1 MKTFTK
7 ILTAAA
13 ATALLATGC
22 VNEDPAY
29 KNNEPGTPPDPN
41 AKGYLTL
48 ADMSMRVV
56 VDTDTETRPDD
67 TSDETAKPQTRTDE
81 AQPDVDTFIIEIRD
95 ATGKLALQET
105 YGDLKASIG
114 EAGRLELPVGGYTM
128 EVRSEEA
135 ATTPAAEWEHPVYFG
150 SQEFVIEKNQTT
162 PINEVVCTLNNI
174 KVTLMCSKDLADQ
187 LTADTKSTVTLGETT
202 MTFLKD
208 ETRAA
213 YFMPQGETNTLKL
226 HLEGAFADT
235 PDAPVRINKS
245 ISGVKAGQWRKLSIV
260 ITYSDKGDIKLD
272 IDVNDFMEDDEIPVN
287 DPDNPGEPGLPVA
300 PTLECPGYDL
310 TKPFQLLASMF
321 DAQGNYTRPFA
332 FNLASSNG
340 IGSFAVKITSDN
352 SRLTGMVSG
361 IGGPEFDL
369 CTIGASDPAYT
380 VLAGLGFPL
389 GDDLKGATSKSF
401 DIAGAMKLLYPAYE
415 GTHAFAFE
423 ITDAKGLSARA
434 SLTLTVDPANEGPS
448 IVGVDFNIDETQT
461 PSADRDTEI
470 DITAQTGIK
479 SLDVTIDCDNL
490 DARELGT
497 MGIPARFDLCNIEG
511 FEDTNG
517 TMHPAEDVREAISA
531 AAFGENFHAWVVA
544 ADAFD
549 EGQVQQGGVPALNYT
564 ADGTGYF
571 TMPEGATTLTTRFEG
586 THPDRGVIVREARFE
601 GVQTGGKY
609 SVSFRFSKDL
619 PGFIECFVVKVDTST
634 DDYDDTFPF
643 SPEPSIESDGF
654 DMDQPQDFIPGTT
667 APKRYMITTMAAVK
681 SVVIGI
687 GDDSYEALNGTTE
700 GVEVTRE
707 SDLSLTVTLSDAF
720 FAGRPGGSHPVSI
733 RVTDSAGAEATAISE
748 YRLQGL
754 LPIEKTDYDLW
765 TNSLTLRALVLDP
778 NVTTATFGLRVKDGE
793 WSDAEGVNAGE
804 GIYTAT
810 FTAQWKES
818 VNAAGL
824 TVHTPVA
831 GTGVF
836 AGNSYEARAALD
848 GETVSSAEFQAA
860 AGQVI
865 PDGDMESGSLPCFGK
880 STSESTTFWGSGN
893 AATSGL
899 CAQST
904 KPGMG
909 GSYCAKLES
918 QSAFGLLAAG
928 NLFSATFRF
937 ASLSGTASFGMPY
950 QWTARP
956 TALRLKYHATVGAVN
971 KGTVTE
977 EHEYIQDGQDRSR
990 IFAVIVDWNSRHAT
1004 VAGMGS
1010 PTGVWDPAKTAETA
1024 EGPVIAYGSLLIG
1037 ETTPGDAMT
1046 TVEIPIEYYDRTT
1059 KPTGAYTLVISCTT
1073 SAYGDFKV
1081 GCLGNVM
1088 YVDDFEW
1095 VY

>member
-105 YGDLKASIG
+105 YGDLKVSIG

-434 SLTLTVDPANEGPS
+434 SLTLTVDPANEG
-448 IVGVDFNIDETQT
+448 
-461 PSADRDTEI
+461 
-470 DITAQTGIK
+470 
-479 SLDVTIDCDNL
+479 
-490 DARELGT
+490 
-497 MGIPARFDLCNIEG
+497 
-511 FEDTNG
+511 
-517 TMHPAEDVREAISA
+517 
-531 AAFGENFHAWVVA
+531 
-544 ADAFD
+544 
-549 EGQVQQGGVPALNYT
+549 QVQQGGVPALNYT

-667 APKRYMITTMAAVK
+667 SPKRYMITTMAAVK

-893 AATSGL
+893 AATSRL

-918 QSAFGLLAAG
+918 QPAFGLLAAG

>member
-1 MKTFTK
+1 MKKYITAALLFCAALTAACSKETAGSADTGDTGALEMRVSATRAEADGEYDPLQRLAVRIYRASGELLRQYTAETLPSRLELLAGEYRVEVDAGEAVPASFTKRFYKGEKTFTV
-7 ILTAAA
+7 AAGQTTVA
-13 ATALLATGC
+13 EVEC
-22 VNEDPAY
+22 KRQN
-29 KNNEPGTPPDPN
+29 
-41 AKGYLTL
+41 
-48 ADMSMRVV
+48 VV
-56 VDTDTETRPDD
+56 AEV
-67 TSDETAKPQTRTDE
+67 K
-81 AQPDVDTFIIEIRD
+81 FD
-95 ATGKLALQET
+95 AT
-105 YGDLKASIG
+105 
-114 EAGRLELPVGGYTM
+114 
-128 EVRSEEA
+128 
-135 ATTPAAEWEHPVYFG
+135 
-150 SQEFVIEKNQTT
+150 
-162 PINEVVCTLNNI
+162 
-174 KVTLMCSKDLADQ
+174 
-187 LTADTKSTVTLGETT
+187 
-202 MTFLKD
+202 
-208 ETRAA
+208 
-213 YFMPQGETNTLKL
+213 
-226 HLEGAFADT
+226 
-235 PDAPVRINKS
+235 
-245 ISGVKAGQWRKLSIV
+245 
-260 ITYSDKGDIKLD
+260 
-272 IDVNDFMEDDEIPVN
+272 
-287 DPDNPGEPGLPVA
+287 
-300 PTLECPGYDL
+300 
-310 TKPFQLLASMF
+310 
-321 DAQGNYTRPFA
+321 
-332 FNLASSNG
+332 
-340 IGSFAVKITSDN
+340 
-352 SRLTGMVSG
+352 
-361 IGGPEFDL
+361 
-369 CTIGASDPAYT
+369 
-380 VLAGLGFPL
+380 
-389 GDDLKGATSKSF
+389 
-401 DIAGAMKLLYPAYE
+401 
-415 GTHAFAFE
+415 
-423 ITDAKGLSARA
+423 
-434 SLTLTVDPANEGPS
+434 
-448 IVGVDFNIDETQT
+448 
-461 PSADRDTEI
+461 
-470 DITAQTGIK
+470 
-479 SLDVTIDCDNL
+479 
-490 DARELGT
+490 
-497 MGIPARFDLCNIEG
+497 
-511 FEDTNG
+511 
-517 TMHPAEDVREAISA
+517 
-531 AAFGENFHAWVVA
+531 
-544 ADAFD
+544 
-549 EGQVQQGGVPALNYT
+549 
-564 ADGTGYF
+564 
-571 TMPEGATTLTTRFEG
+571 
-586 THPDRGVIVREARFE
+586 
-601 GVQTGGKY
+601 
-609 SVSFRFSKDL
+609 SKDL

-754 LPIEKTDYDLW
+754 LPIEKTDYNLW

-793 WSDAEGVNAGE
+793 WSDADGVNAGE

-1059 KPTGAYTLVISCTT
+1059 KPTGAYTLIISCTT

>member
-105 YGDLKASIG
+105 YGDLKVSIG

-361 IGGPEFDL
+361 IGGPEFD
-369 CTIGASDPAYT
+369 
-380 VLAGLGFPL
+380 
-389 GDDLKGATSKSF
+389 
-401 DIAGAMKLLYPAYE
+401 
-415 GTHAFAFE
+415 
-423 ITDAKGLSARA
+423 
-434 SLTLTVDPANEGPS
+434 
-448 IVGVDFNIDETQT
+448 
-461 PSADRDTEI
+461 
-470 DITAQTGIK
+470 
-479 SLDVTIDCDNL
+479 
-490 DARELGT
+490 
-497 MGIPARFDLCNIEG
+497 
-511 FEDTNG
+511 
-517 TMHPAEDVREAISA
+517 
-531 AAFGENFHAWVVA
+531 
-544 ADAFD
+544 
-549 EGQVQQGGVPALNYT
+549 
-564 ADGTGYF
+564 
-571 TMPEGATTLTTRFEG
+571 
-586 THPDRGVIVREARFE
+586 
-601 GVQTGGKY
+601 
-609 SVSFRFSKDL
+609 
-619 PGFIECFVVKVDTST
+619 
-634 DDYDDTFPF
+634 
-643 SPEPSIESDGF
+643 
-654 DMDQPQDFIPGTT
+654 MDQPQDFIPGTT
-667 APKRYMITTMAAVK
+667 SPKRYMITTMAAVK

-893 AATSGL
+893 AATSRL

-918 QSAFGLLAAG
+918 QPAFGLLAAG

>member
-1 MKTFTK
+1 M
-7 ILTAAA
+7 
-13 ATALLATGC
+13 
-22 VNEDPAY
+22 
-29 KNNEPGTPPDPN
+29 
-41 AKGYLTL
+41 
-48 ADMSMRVV
+48 
-56 VDTDTETRPDD
+56 
-67 TSDETAKPQTRTDE
+67 
-81 AQPDVDTFIIEIRD
+81 
-95 ATGKLALQET
+95 
-105 YGDLKASIG
+105 
-114 EAGRLELPVGGYTM
+114 
-128 EVRSEEA
+128 
-135 ATTPAAEWEHPVYFG
+135 
-150 SQEFVIEKNQTT
+150 
-162 PINEVVCTLNNI
+162 
-174 KVTLMCSKDLADQ
+174 
-187 LTADTKSTVTLGETT
+187 
-202 MTFLKD
+202 
-208 ETRAA
+208 
-213 YFMPQGETNTLKL
+213 
-226 HLEGAFADT
+226 
-235 PDAPVRINKS
+235 
-245 ISGVKAGQWRKLSIV
+245 
-260 ITYSDKGDIKLD
+260 
-272 IDVNDFMEDDEIPVN
+272 
-287 DPDNPGEPGLPVA
+287 
-300 PTLECPGYDL
+300 
-310 TKPFQLLASMF
+310 
-321 DAQGNYTRPFA
+321 
-332 FNLASSNG
+332 
-340 IGSFAVKITSDN
+340 
-352 SRLTGMVSG
+352 
-361 IGGPEFDL
+361 
-369 CTIGASDPAYT
+369 
-380 VLAGLGFPL
+380 
-389 GDDLKGATSKSF
+389 
-401 DIAGAMKLLYPAYE
+401 
-415 GTHAFAFE
+415 
-423 ITDAKGLSARA
+423 
-434 SLTLTVDPANEGPS
+434 
-448 IVGVDFNIDETQT
+448 
-461 PSADRDTEI
+461 
-470 DITAQTGIK
+470 
-479 SLDVTIDCDNL
+479 
-490 DARELGT
+490 
-497 MGIPARFDLCNIEG
+497 
-511 FEDTNG
+511 
-517 TMHPAEDVREAISA
+517 
-531 AAFGENFHAWVVA
+531 
-544 ADAFD
+544 
-549 EGQVQQGGVPALNYT
+549 
-564 ADGTGYF
+564 
-571 TMPEGATTLTTRFEG
+571 
-586 THPDRGVIVREARFE
+586 
-601 GVQTGGKY
+601 
-609 SVSFRFSKDL
+609 
-619 PGFIECFVVKVDTST
+619 
-634 DDYDDTFPF
+634 
-643 SPEPSIESDGF
+643 
-654 DMDQPQDFIPGTT
+654 PQDFIPGTT

-793 WSDAEGVNAGE
+793 WSDADGVNAGE

-918 QSAFGLLAAG
+918 QPAFGLLAAG

>member
-1 MKTFTK
+1 MKKYITAALLFCAALTAACSKETAGSADTGDTGALEMRVSATRAEADGEYDPLQRLAVRIYRASGELLRQYTAETLPSRLELLAGEYRVEVDAGEAVPASFTKRFYKGEKTFTV
-7 ILTAAA
+7 AAGQTTVA
-13 ATALLATGC
+13 EVEC
-22 VNEDPAY
+22 KRQN
-29 KNNEPGTPPDPN
+29 
-41 AKGYLTL
+41 
-48 ADMSMRVV
+48 VV
-56 VDTDTETRPDD
+56 AEV
-67 TSDETAKPQTRTDE
+67 K
-81 AQPDVDTFIIEIRD
+81 FD
-95 ATGKLALQET
+95 AT
-105 YGDLKASIG
+105 
-114 EAGRLELPVGGYTM
+114 
-128 EVRSEEA
+128 
-135 ATTPAAEWEHPVYFG
+135 
-150 SQEFVIEKNQTT
+150 
-162 PINEVVCTLNNI
+162 
-174 KVTLMCSKDLADQ
+174 
-187 LTADTKSTVTLGETT
+187 
-202 MTFLKD
+202 
-208 ETRAA
+208 
-213 YFMPQGETNTLKL
+213 
-226 HLEGAFADT
+226 
-235 PDAPVRINKS
+235 
-245 ISGVKAGQWRKLSIV
+245 
-260 ITYSDKGDIKLD
+260 
-272 IDVNDFMEDDEIPVN
+272 
-287 DPDNPGEPGLPVA
+287 
-300 PTLECPGYDL
+300 
-310 TKPFQLLASMF
+310 
-321 DAQGNYTRPFA
+321 
-332 FNLASSNG
+332 
-340 IGSFAVKITSDN
+340 
-352 SRLTGMVSG
+352 VS
-361 IGGPEFDL
+361 
-369 CTIGASDPAYT
+369 
-380 VLAGLGFPL
+380 
-389 GDDLKGATSKSF
+389 
-401 DIAGAMKLLYPAYE
+401 
-415 GTHAFAFE
+415 
-423 ITDAKGLSARA
+423 
-434 SLTLTVDPANEGPS
+434 
-448 IVGVDFNIDETQT
+448 
-461 PSADRDTEI
+461 
-470 DITAQTGIK
+470 
-479 SLDVTIDCDNL
+479 
-490 DARELGT
+490 
-497 MGIPARFDLCNIEG
+497 
-511 FEDTNG
+511 
-517 TMHPAEDVREAISA
+517 

-619 PGFIECFVVKVDTST
+619 LGFIECFVVKVDTST

-971 KGTVTE
+971 KGTVTK

>member
-105 YGDLKASIG
+105 YGDLKVSIG

-415 GTHAFAFE
+415 GTH
-423 ITDAKGLSARA
+423 
-434 SLTLTVDPANEGPS
+434 
-448 IVGVDFNIDETQT
+448 
-461 PSADRDTEI
+461 
-470 DITAQTGIK
+470 
-479 SLDVTIDCDNL
+479 
-490 DARELGT
+490 
-497 MGIPARFDLCNIEG
+497 
-511 FEDTNG
+511 
-517 TMHPAEDVREAISA
+517 
-531 AAFGENFHAWVVA
+531 
-544 ADAFD
+544 
-549 EGQVQQGGVPALNYT
+549 
-564 ADGTGYF
+564 
-571 TMPEGATTLTTRFEG
+571 
-586 THPDRGVIVREARFE
+586 PDRGVIVREARFE

-667 APKRYMITTMAAVK
+667 SPKRYMITTMAAVK

-893 AATSGL
+893 AATSRL

-918 QSAFGLLAAG
+918 QPAFGLLAAG

>member
-1 MKTFTK
+1 
-7 ILTAAA
+7 
-13 ATALLATGC
+13 
-22 VNEDPAY
+22 
-29 KNNEPGTPPDPN
+29 
-41 AKGYLTL
+41 
-48 ADMSMRVV
+48 
-56 VDTDTETRPDD
+56 
-67 TSDETAKPQTRTDE
+67 
-81 AQPDVDTFIIEIRD
+81 
-95 ATGKLALQET
+95 
-105 YGDLKASIG
+105 
-114 EAGRLELPVGGYTM
+114 
-128 EVRSEEA
+128 
-135 ATTPAAEWEHPVYFG
+135 
-150 SQEFVIEKNQTT
+150 
-162 PINEVVCTLNNI
+162 
-174 KVTLMCSKDLADQ
+174 
-187 LTADTKSTVTLGETT
+187 
-202 MTFLKD
+202 
-208 ETRAA
+208 
-213 YFMPQGETNTLKL
+213 
-226 HLEGAFADT
+226 
-235 PDAPVRINKS
+235 
-245 ISGVKAGQWRKLSIV
+245 
-260 ITYSDKGDIKLD
+260 
-272 IDVNDFMEDDEIPVN
+272 
-287 DPDNPGEPGLPVA
+287 
-300 PTLECPGYDL
+300 
-310 TKPFQLLASMF
+310 
-321 DAQGNYTRPFA
+321 
-332 FNLASSNG
+332 
-340 IGSFAVKITSDN
+340 
-352 SRLTGMVSG
+352 
-361 IGGPEFDL
+361 
-369 CTIGASDPAYT
+369 
-380 VLAGLGFPL
+380 
-389 GDDLKGATSKSF
+389 
-401 DIAGAMKLLYPAYE
+401 
-415 GTHAFAFE
+415 
-423 ITDAKGLSARA
+423 
-434 SLTLTVDPANEGPS
+434 
-448 IVGVDFNIDETQT
+448 
-461 PSADRDTEI
+461 
-470 DITAQTGIK
+470 
-479 SLDVTIDCDNL
+479 
-490 DARELGT
+490 
-497 MGIPARFDLCNIEG
+497 
-511 FEDTNG
+511 
-517 TMHPAEDVREAISA
+517 
-531 AAFGENFHAWVVA
+531 
-544 ADAFD
+544 
-549 EGQVQQGGVPALNYT
+549 
-564 ADGTGYF
+564 
-571 TMPEGATTLTTRFEG
+571 
-586 THPDRGVIVREARFE
+586 
-601 GVQTGGKY
+601 
-609 SVSFRFSKDL
+609 
-619 PGFIECFVVKVDTST
+619 
-634 DDYDDTFPF
+634 
-643 SPEPSIESDGF
+643 
-654 DMDQPQDFIPGTT
+654 MDQPQDFIPGTT
-667 APKRYMITTMAAVK
+667 SPKRYMITTMAAVK

-990 IFAVIVDWNSRHAT
+990 VFAVIVDWNSRHAT

>member
-1 MKTFTK
+1 MKKYITAALLFCAALTAACSKETAGSADTGDTGALEMRVSATRAEADGEYDPLQRLAVRIYRASGELLRQYTAETLPSRLELLAGEYRVEVDAGEAVPASFTKRFYKGEKTFTV
-7 ILTAAA
+7 AA
-13 ATALLATGC
+13 G
-22 VNEDPAY
+22 
-29 KNNEPGTPPDPN
+29 
-41 AKGYLTL
+41 
-48 ADMSMRVV
+48 
-56 VDTDTETRPDD
+56 
-67 TSDETAKPQTRTDE
+67 QTTVAESGVQTVERRRRS
-81 AQPDVDTFIIEIRD
+81 EIRRHGFRRFRREFPCMGSRRRRVRRR
-95 ATGKLALQET
+95 AG
-105 YGDLKASIG
+105 S
-114 EAGRLELPVGGYTM
+114 AGRRPGAELHGRRHG
-128 EVRSEEA
+128 
-135 ATTPAAEWEHPVYFG
+135 
-150 SQEFVIEKNQTT
+150 
-162 PINEVVCTLNNI
+162 L
-174 KVTLMCSKDLADQ
+174 
-187 LTADTKSTVTLGETT
+187 
-202 MTFLKD
+202 
-208 ETRAA
+208 
-213 YFMPQGETNTLKL
+213 L
-226 HLEGAFADT
+226 H
-235 PDAPVRINKS
+235 
-245 ISGVKAGQWRKLSIV
+245 
-260 ITYSDKGDIKLD
+260 
-272 IDVNDFMEDDEIPVN
+272 
-287 DPDNPGEPGLPVA
+287 
-300 PTLECPGYDL
+300 
-310 TKPFQLLASMF
+310 
-321 DAQGNYTRPFA
+321 
-332 FNLASSNG
+332 
-340 IGSFAVKITSDN
+340 
-352 SRLTGMVSG
+352 
-361 IGGPEFDL
+361 
-369 CTIGASDPAYT
+369 
-380 VLAGLGFPL
+380 
-389 GDDLKGATSKSF
+389 
-401 DIAGAMKLLYPAYE
+401 
-415 GTHAFAFE
+415 HAR
-423 ITDAKGLSARA
+423 G
-434 SLTLTVDPANEGPS
+434 
-448 IVGVDFNIDETQT
+448 
-461 PSADRDTEI
+461 
-470 DITAQTGIK
+470 
-479 SLDVTIDCDNL
+479 CD
-490 DARELGT
+490 
-497 MGIPARFDLCNIEG
+497 
-511 FEDTNG
+511 
-517 TMHPAEDVREAISA
+517 
-531 AAFGENFHAWVVA
+531 HA
-544 ADAFD
+544 
-549 EGQVQQGGVPALNYT
+549 
-564 ADGTGYF
+564 
-571 TMPEGATTLTTRFEG
+571 TRFEG

-667 APKRYMITTMAAVK
+667 SPKRYMITTMAAVK

-848 GETVSSAEFQAA
+848 GETVSLAEFQAA

>member
-1 MKTFTK
+1 
-7 ILTAAA
+7 
-13 ATALLATGC
+13 
-22 VNEDPAY
+22 
-29 KNNEPGTPPDPN
+29 
-41 AKGYLTL
+41 
-48 ADMSMRVV
+48 
-56 VDTDTETRPDD
+56 
-67 TSDETAKPQTRTDE
+67 
-81 AQPDVDTFIIEIRD
+81 
-95 ATGKLALQET
+95 
-105 YGDLKASIG
+105 
-114 EAGRLELPVGGYTM
+114 
-128 EVRSEEA
+128 
-135 ATTPAAEWEHPVYFG
+135 
-150 SQEFVIEKNQTT
+150 
-162 PINEVVCTLNNI
+162 
-174 KVTLMCSKDLADQ
+174 
-187 LTADTKSTVTLGETT
+187 
-202 MTFLKD
+202 
-208 ETRAA
+208 
-213 YFMPQGETNTLKL
+213 
-226 HLEGAFADT
+226 
-235 PDAPVRINKS
+235 
-245 ISGVKAGQWRKLSIV
+245 
-260 ITYSDKGDIKLD
+260 
-272 IDVNDFMEDDEIPVN
+272 
-287 DPDNPGEPGLPVA
+287 
-300 PTLECPGYDL
+300 
-310 TKPFQLLASMF
+310 
-321 DAQGNYTRPFA
+321 
-332 FNLASSNG
+332 
-340 IGSFAVKITSDN
+340 
-352 SRLTGMVSG
+352 
-361 IGGPEFDL
+361 
-369 CTIGASDPAYT
+369 
-380 VLAGLGFPL
+380 
-389 GDDLKGATSKSF
+389 
-401 DIAGAMKLLYPAYE
+401 
-415 GTHAFAFE
+415 
-423 ITDAKGLSARA
+423 
-434 SLTLTVDPANEGPS
+434 
-448 IVGVDFNIDETQT
+448 
-461 PSADRDTEI
+461 
-470 DITAQTGIK
+470 
-479 SLDVTIDCDNL
+479 
-490 DARELGT
+490 
-497 MGIPARFDLCNIEG
+497 
-511 FEDTNG
+511 
-517 TMHPAEDVREAISA
+517 
-531 AAFGENFHAWVVA
+531 
-544 ADAFD
+544 
-549 EGQVQQGGVPALNYT
+549 
-564 ADGTGYF
+564 
-571 TMPEGATTLTTRFEG
+571 MPEGATTLTTRFEG

-893 AATSGL
+893 AATSRL

-918 QSAFGLLAAG
+918 QPAFGLLAAG

>member
-1 MKTFTK
+1 MKKYITAALLFCAALTAACSKETAGSADTGDTGALEMRVSATRAEADGEYDPLQRLAVRIYRASGELLRQYTAETLPSRLELLAGEYRVEVDAGEAVPASFTKRFYKGEKTFTV
-7 ILTAAA
+7 AAGQTTVA
-13 ATALLATGC
+13 EVEC
-22 VNEDPAY
+22 KRQN
-29 KNNEPGTPPDPN
+29 
-41 AKGYLTL
+41 
-48 ADMSMRVV
+48 VV
-56 VDTDTETRPDD
+56 AEV
-67 TSDETAKPQTRTDE
+67 K
-81 AQPDVDTFIIEIRD
+81 FD
-95 ATGKLALQET
+95 AT
-105 YGDLKASIG
+105 
-114 EAGRLELPVGGYTM
+114 
-128 EVRSEEA
+128 
-135 ATTPAAEWEHPVYFG
+135 
-150 SQEFVIEKNQTT
+150 
-162 PINEVVCTLNNI
+162 
-174 KVTLMCSKDLADQ
+174 
-187 LTADTKSTVTLGETT
+187 
-202 MTFLKD
+202 
-208 ETRAA
+208 
-213 YFMPQGETNTLKL
+213 
-226 HLEGAFADT
+226 
-235 PDAPVRINKS
+235 
-245 ISGVKAGQWRKLSIV
+245 
-260 ITYSDKGDIKLD
+260 
-272 IDVNDFMEDDEIPVN
+272 
-287 DPDNPGEPGLPVA
+287 
-300 PTLECPGYDL
+300 
-310 TKPFQLLASMF
+310 
-321 DAQGNYTRPFA
+321 
-332 FNLASSNG
+332 
-340 IGSFAVKITSDN
+340 
-352 SRLTGMVSG
+352 VS
-361 IGGPEFDL
+361 
-369 CTIGASDPAYT
+369 
-380 VLAGLGFPL
+380 
-389 GDDLKGATSKSF
+389 
-401 DIAGAMKLLYPAYE
+401 
-415 GTHAFAFE
+415 
-423 ITDAKGLSARA
+423 
-434 SLTLTVDPANEGPS
+434 
-448 IVGVDFNIDETQT
+448 
-461 PSADRDTEI
+461 
-470 DITAQTGIK
+470 
-479 SLDVTIDCDNL
+479 
-490 DARELGT
+490 
-497 MGIPARFDLCNIEG
+497 
-511 FEDTNG
+511 
-517 TMHPAEDVREAISA
+517 

-634 DDYDDTFPF
+634 DDY
-643 SPEPSIESDGF
+643 
-654 DMDQPQDFIPGTT
+654 
-667 APKRYMITTMAAVK
+667 
-681 SVVIGI
+681 
-687 GDDSYEALNGTTE
+687 EALNGTTE

-793 WSDAEGVNAGE
+793 WSDADGVNAGE

>member
-1 MKTFTK
+1 M
-7 ILTAAA
+7 
-13 ATALLATGC
+13 
-22 VNEDPAY
+22 
-29 KNNEPGTPPDPN
+29 
-41 AKGYLTL
+41 
-48 ADMSMRVV
+48 
-56 VDTDTETRPDD
+56 
-67 TSDETAKPQTRTDE
+67 
-81 AQPDVDTFIIEIRD
+81 
-95 ATGKLALQET
+95 
-105 YGDLKASIG
+105 
-114 EAGRLELPVGGYTM
+114 
-128 EVRSEEA
+128 
-135 ATTPAAEWEHPVYFG
+135 
-150 SQEFVIEKNQTT
+150 
-162 PINEVVCTLNNI
+162 
-174 KVTLMCSKDLADQ
+174 
-187 LTADTKSTVTLGETT
+187 
-202 MTFLKD
+202 
-208 ETRAA
+208 
-213 YFMPQGETNTLKL
+213 
-226 HLEGAFADT
+226 
-235 PDAPVRINKS
+235 
-245 ISGVKAGQWRKLSIV
+245 
-260 ITYSDKGDIKLD
+260 
-272 IDVNDFMEDDEIPVN
+272 
-287 DPDNPGEPGLPVA
+287 
-300 PTLECPGYDL
+300 
-310 TKPFQLLASMF
+310 
-321 DAQGNYTRPFA
+321 
-332 FNLASSNG
+332 
-340 IGSFAVKITSDN
+340 
-352 SRLTGMVSG
+352 
-361 IGGPEFDL
+361 
-369 CTIGASDPAYT
+369 
-380 VLAGLGFPL
+380 
-389 GDDLKGATSKSF
+389 
-401 DIAGAMKLLYPAYE
+401 
-415 GTHAFAFE
+415 
-423 ITDAKGLSARA
+423 
-434 SLTLTVDPANEGPS
+434 
-448 IVGVDFNIDETQT
+448 
-461 PSADRDTEI
+461 
-470 DITAQTGIK
+470 
-479 SLDVTIDCDNL
+479 
-490 DARELGT
+490 
-497 MGIPARFDLCNIEG
+497 
-511 FEDTNG
+511 
-517 TMHPAEDVREAISA
+517 
-531 AAFGENFHAWVVA
+531 
-544 ADAFD
+544 
-549 EGQVQQGGVPALNYT
+549 
-564 ADGTGYF
+564 
-571 TMPEGATTLTTRFEG
+571 
-586 THPDRGVIVREARFE
+586 
-601 GVQTGGKY
+601 
-609 SVSFRFSKDL
+609 
-619 PGFIECFVVKVDTST
+619 
-634 DDYDDTFPF
+634 
-643 SPEPSIESDGF
+643 
-654 DMDQPQDFIPGTT
+654 
-667 APKRYMITTMAAVK
+667 
-681 SVVIGI
+681 
-687 GDDSYEALNGTTE
+687 
-700 GVEVTRE
+700 
-707 SDLSLTVTLSDAF
+707 
-720 FAGRPGGSHPVSI
+720 SI

-893 AATSGL
+893 AATSRL

-918 QSAFGLLAAG
+918 QPAFGLLAAG

>member
-1 MKTFTK
+1 MEVDAGEAVPASFTKRFYKGEKTFTV
-7 ILTAAA
+7 AAGQTTVA
-13 ATALLATGC
+13 EVEC
-22 VNEDPAY
+22 KRQN
-29 KNNEPGTPPDPN
+29 
-41 AKGYLTL
+41 
-48 ADMSMRVV
+48 VV
-56 VDTDTETRPDD
+56 AEV
-67 TSDETAKPQTRTDE
+67 K
-81 AQPDVDTFIIEIRD
+81 FD
-95 ATGKLALQET
+95 AT
-105 YGDLKASIG
+105 
-114 EAGRLELPVGGYTM
+114 
-128 EVRSEEA
+128 
-135 ATTPAAEWEHPVYFG
+135 
-150 SQEFVIEKNQTT
+150 
-162 PINEVVCTLNNI
+162 
-174 KVTLMCSKDLADQ
+174 
-187 LTADTKSTVTLGETT
+187 
-202 MTFLKD
+202 
-208 ETRAA
+208 
-213 YFMPQGETNTLKL
+213 
-226 HLEGAFADT
+226 
-235 PDAPVRINKS
+235 
-245 ISGVKAGQWRKLSIV
+245 
-260 ITYSDKGDIKLD
+260 
-272 IDVNDFMEDDEIPVN
+272 
-287 DPDNPGEPGLPVA
+287 
-300 PTLECPGYDL
+300 
-310 TKPFQLLASMF
+310 
-321 DAQGNYTRPFA
+321 
-332 FNLASSNG
+332 
-340 IGSFAVKITSDN
+340 
-352 SRLTGMVSG
+352 VS
-361 IGGPEFDL
+361 
-369 CTIGASDPAYT
+369 
-380 VLAGLGFPL
+380 
-389 GDDLKGATSKSF
+389 
-401 DIAGAMKLLYPAYE
+401 
-415 GTHAFAFE
+415 
-423 ITDAKGLSARA
+423 
-434 SLTLTVDPANEGPS
+434 
-448 IVGVDFNIDETQT
+448 
-461 PSADRDTEI
+461 
-470 DITAQTGIK
+470 
-479 SLDVTIDCDNL
+479 
-490 DARELGT
+490 
-497 MGIPARFDLCNIEG
+497 
-511 FEDTNG
+511 
-517 TMHPAEDVREAISA
+517 

-571 TMPEGATTLTTRFEG
+571 TMPEGVTTLTTRFEG

-667 APKRYMITTMAAVK
+667 SPKRYMITTMAAVK

-990 IFAVIVDWNSRHAT
+990 IFAVIVNWNSRHAT

>member
-105 YGDLKASIG
+105 YGDLKVSIG

-490 DARELGT
+490 DAKELGT

-517 TMHPAEDVREAISA
+517 TMHPRRCPGGDFSPRIPHRGRSQGQTVHSAQDRQDVHRIADRLPRQQQ
-531 AAFGENFHAWVVA
+531 FHTHGDGEQRSQHDQDPEVLRTGELRLTNYEKIHYRR
-544 ADAFD
+544 
-549 EGQVQQGGVPALNYT
+549 PAVLRR
-564 ADGTGYF
+564 ADGRLLERDGRGAPTQATRVRSKCGFRPRGPKPTGN
-571 TMPEGATTLTTRFEG
+571 TT
-586 THPDRGVIVREARFE
+586 PCNA
-601 GVQTGGKY
+601 
-609 SVSFRFSKDL
+609 L
-619 PGFIECFVVKVDTST
+619 PYAST
-634 DDYDDTFPF
+634 
-643 SPEPSIESDGF
+643 
-654 DMDQPQDFIPGTT
+654 
-667 APKRYMITTMAAVK
+667 
-681 SVVIGI
+681 
-687 GDDSYEALNGTTE
+687 
-700 GVEVTRE
+700 
-707 SDLSLTVTLSDAF
+707 
-720 FAGRPGGSHPVSI
+720 
-733 RVTDSAGAEATAISE
+733 
-748 YRLQGL
+748 
-754 LPIEKTDYDLW
+754 
-765 TNSLTLRALVLDP
+765 
-778 NVTTATFGLRVKDGE
+778 
-793 WSDAEGVNAGE
+793 
-804 GIYTAT
+804 
-810 FTAQWKES
+810 
-818 VNAAGL
+818 
-824 TVHTPVA
+824 
-831 GTGVF
+831 
-836 AGNSYEARAALD
+836 ARAA
-848 GETVSSAEFQAA
+848 S
-860 AGQVI
+860 
-865 PDGDMESGSLPCFGK
+865 C
-880 STSESTTFWGSGN
+880 
-893 AATSGL
+893 
-899 CAQST
+899 CANTPQRRSPHGWSCSRANTAWRSMREKPSPRRSPNVST
-904 KPGMG
+904 K
-909 GSYCAKLES
+909 
-918 QSAFGLLAAG
+918 
-928 NLFSATFRF
+928 
-937 ASLSGTASFGMPY
+937 
-950 QWTARP
+950 ARRP
-956 TALRLKYHATVGAVN
+956 LRW
-971 KGTVTE
+971 
-977 EHEYIQDGQDRSR
+977 QPDRR
-990 IFAVIVDWNSRHAT
+990 
-1004 VAGMGS
+1004 
-1010 PTGVWDPAKTAETA
+1010 P
-1024 EGPVIAYGSLLIG
+1024 
-1037 ETTPGDAMT
+1037 
-1046 TVEIPIEYYDRTT
+1046 
-1059 KPTGAYTLVISCTT
+1059 
-1073 SAYGDFKV
+1073 
-1081 GCLGNVM
+1081 
-1088 YVDDFEW
+1088 
-1095 VY
+1095 